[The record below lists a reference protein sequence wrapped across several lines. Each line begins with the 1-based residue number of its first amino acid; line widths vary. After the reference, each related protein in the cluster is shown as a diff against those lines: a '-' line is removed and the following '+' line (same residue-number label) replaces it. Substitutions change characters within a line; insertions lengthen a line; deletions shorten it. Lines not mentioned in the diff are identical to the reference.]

1 MKKKIRIIWTVSVSA
16 LLILGA
22 VIISTSSL
30 RSNEA
35 QSAEIAL
42 NDTSDNESSIEQS
55 DAQAQMQ
62 ASAAQSLWQAPE
74 PAEPSPSPEPA
85 AYVLANVSPA
95 TMQATREYSEEEIY
109 KYIEDGNYRYN
120 SQGFFQYTE
129 EEIYQY
135 SFDEKEYIARVV
147 FAEARGEIF
156 EGQVAVAAVV
166 INRFESGTFG
176 TSVRKVVMARS
187 QFAVSERYNDLVM
200 EAVETAIESR
210 GQYPDNM
217 FYFQASKSRT
227 WRNFVYY
234 ERVGGHSFYCAAN

>member
-1 MKKKIRIIWTVSVSA
+1 MKKKIRSIWVVSVSA

-22 VIISTSSL
+22 AIISAGSMQ
-30 RSNEA
+30 SNML
-35 QSAEIAL
+35 QSEEMAL
-42 NDTSDNESSIEQS
+42 YGASDIESSFLQS
-55 DAQAQMQ
+55 DAQARKQ
-62 ASAAQSLWQAPE
+62 ARIAQSLEQVTVAV
-74 PAEPSPSPEPA
+74 EPSPNPESA
-85 AYVLANVSPA
+85 SYVLANVSPT

-109 KYIEDGNYRYN
+109 KYIEDGNYQYN

-135 SFDEKEYIARVV
+135 SFEEKEYIARVV

-166 INRFESGTFG
+166 LKRFESGMFG
-176 TSVRKVVMARS
+176 KSVRRVVMAKS
-187 QFAVSERYNDLVM
+187 QFAVSGRYNDIVM

-217 FYFQASKSRT
+217 FYFQASTRKT

-234 ERVGGHSFYCAAN
+234 ERVGGHSFYCAAE